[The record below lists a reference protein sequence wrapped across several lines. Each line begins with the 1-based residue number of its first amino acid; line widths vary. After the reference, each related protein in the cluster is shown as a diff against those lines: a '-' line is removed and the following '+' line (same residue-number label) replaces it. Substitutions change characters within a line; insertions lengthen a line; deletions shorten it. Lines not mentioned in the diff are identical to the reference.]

1 MQSLYKNNSSI
12 AIILSGKG
20 MLGAAAQN
28 KKLND
33 RRQIMKECKLSLDQD
48 RRIKSRHAAPCL
60 GVSLRTAGVLNLFR
74 SPVEVKCVDI
84 NRYGM
89 AIECDTLFREGE
101 KVVLDFKGKYI
112 CKSNIKAVV
121 SSATHVDDTYR
132 YGLTFCYCLDSKL
145 YSREEDNA
153 LSRIESIYNSQ
164 YQEKAQ
170 KA

>member
-1 MQSLYKNNSSI
+1 MTQSNLK
-12 AIILSGKG
+12 
-20 MLGAAAQN
+20 QT
-28 KKLND
+28 
-33 RRQIMKECKLSLDQD
+33 QD

-60 GVSLRTAGVLNLFR
+60 GVTLRPDGILNVFR
-74 SPVEVKCVDI
+74 KPVDVQCIDI

-89 AIECDTLFREGE
+89 AIECDTPFREGE
-101 KVVLDFKGKYI
+101 RVALDFKGKYI

-121 SSATHVDDTYR
+121 SSATEIDGTFR

-153 LSRIESIYNSQ
+153 LSRIESLYNSQ
-164 YQEKAQ
+164 YQEKPQ